1 MIDKWE
7 RRYAALEALDADK
20 ARVIKEVSEK
30 LEGVESDL
38 VVAKEAHQSDKA
50 VWEGERKQY
59 VVRLQAHEGELE
71 RTRAQQSMRD
81 TLASAIMHTAAN
93 DSQRGDSVHFWQSRT
108 LKWRKNPTLQ
118 AAMKAEGGVAVV
130 SVGPNGEPLPPPPPG
145 PPPPGQGPD
154 MFADLPPDS
163 FSQLPFR
170 QAAGRQTPAYQPP
183 LLRSPSSVTIVA
195 NTSTF
200 SAVSFMRLAA
210 SPSSFRIT
218 GGDAKT
224 EAWYSSKSLRACC

>member
-71 RTRAQQSMRD
+71 RTRAQ
-81 TLASAIMHTAAN
+81 
-93 DSQRGDSVHFWQSRT
+93 
-108 LKWRKNPTLQ
+108 
-118 AAMKAEGGVAVV
+118 MK
-130 SVGPNGEPLPPPPPG
+130 
-145 PPPPGQGPD
+145 
-154 MFADLPPDS
+154 
-163 FSQLPFR
+163 R
-170 QAAGRQTPAYQPP
+170 C
-183 LLRSPSSVTIVA
+183 
-195 NTSTF
+195 
-200 SAVSFMRLAA
+200 
-210 SPSSFRIT
+210 
-218 GGDAKT
+218 
-224 EAWYSSKSLRACC
+224 SKKAT